1 MRHSI
6 AVIGVIGLVACRGG
20 ERPPQGETEQPA
32 GSLAIAIPDSSPGA
46 AEAAAAVSMHA
57 VPTAE
62 PGDTVVVGVVQE
74 VGAMPL
80 TQLVV
85 QRAGGGEPR
94 SVGIRGPLRRDIQNL
109 VGAEVRVWGRPAA
122 NQPPTPPRAVEVTGY
137 EILSVGGATPVVGT
151 LAADG
156 GGFYLVTSGDRLAL
170 DPMPENLRALIGA
183 KIWAVGRRDGG
194 TLHVES
200 YGVIRRP
207 E

>member
-1 MRHSI
+1 MRHMI
-6 AVIGVIGLVACRGG
+6 VAIGAMGLVACGGG
-20 ERPPQGETEQPA
+20 ERPPQGETEQAA
-32 GSLAIAIPDSSPGA
+32 GSLAVVIPDSSVGA

-57 VPTAE
+57 VPTAV
-62 PGDTVVVGVVQE
+62 PGDTVVEGVVQE

-85 QRAGGGEPR
+85 QTVGGEKPQ
-94 SVGIRGPLRRDIQNL
+94 SIGVRGSMRRDIQNL
-109 VGAEVRVWGRPAA
+109 VGAEVRVWGRSVP
-122 NQPPTPPRAVEVTGY
+122 NQPPTPPRAVEVAGY

-151 LAADG
+151 LVADG
-156 GGFYLVTSGDRLAL
+156 GGFYLVTAGDRLAL

-183 KIWAVGRRDGG
+183 KVWAVGHRDGG
-194 TLHVES
+194 TLQVES

>member
-1 MRHSI
+1 MRHTI
-6 AVIGVIGLVACRGG
+6 VVIGTMAVVACGGG
-20 ERPPQGETEQPA
+20 ERAPQGETEQAA
-32 GSLAIAIPDSSPGA
+32 GSLAIVIPDSSLGA
-46 AEAAAAVSMHA
+46 AETAVAVSVHA
-57 VPTAE
+57 VPAAE
-62 PGDTVVVGVVQE
+62 PGDTVVVGIVQE

-85 QRAGGGEPR
+85 QGAGGGEPR

-122 NQPPTPPRAVEVTGY
+122 NQPPTPPRAVEVAGY

-170 DPMPENLRALIGA
+170 DPVPDNLRAVAGA
-183 KIWAVGRRDGG
+183 KIWVVGHRDGS